1 MARDRPAVRALAL
14 PAAPAWARI
23 ATWTIAVLVALAV
36 PAILVVDGFRGL
48 ATDTFVEWELGR
60 DGFPPDLYGFTVEQR
75 TSLAKLGLRSIEPG
89 TEGIL
94 LLERARLSN
103 GAPAFEARELRHM
116 QDVRSLFGAALRA
129 QLVALIAIAV
139 LGLLLWRTRLRTAVP
154 AGLFAGALATVGIA
168 VLAVPLILL
177 GFDDFFTRFHEIF
190 FSGDSW
196 QFSSADTLIRIYPE
210 QFWIDVSRI
219 VAGFAVAQAMILG
232 ALSWWWLRTAR
243 RRNAA

>member
-1 MARDRPAVRALAL
+1 MALAL
-14 PAAPAWARI
+14 PSAATWARI
-23 ATWTIAVLVALAV
+23 ATWAIAVLIALAV
-36 PAILVVDGFRGL
+36 PAILVVDGFRVL

-60 DGFPPDLYGFTVEQR
+60 DGFPPDLYGFSTDER

-89 TEGIL
+89 SEGIV

-103 GAPAFEARELRHM
+103 GTPAFEDRELRHM
-116 QDVRSLFGAALRA
+116 QDVRSLFGVALRG

-139 LGLLLWRTRLRTAVP
+139 LGLVLWRTRLRTAVP
-154 AGLFAGALATVGIA
+154 AGLLAGALATVGIA

-177 GFDDFFTRFHEIF
+177 GFDEFFTRFHEIF

-196 QFSSADTLIRIYPE
+196 RFSSADTLIRIYPE

-219 VAGFAVAQAMILG
+219 AAGLAVAQAVLLG
-232 ALSWWWLRTAR
+232 VLSWWWLRSAR
-243 RRNAA
+243 RRDAA

>member
-1 MARDRPAVRALAL
+1 
-14 PAAPAWARI
+14 
-23 ATWTIAVLVALAV
+23 
-36 PAILVVDGFRGL
+36 
-48 ATDTFVEWELGR
+48 
-60 DGFPPDLYGFTVEQR
+60 
-75 TSLAKLGLRSIEPG
+75 
-89 TEGIL
+89 
-94 LLERARLSN
+94 
-103 GAPAFEARELRHM
+103 M

-219 VAGFAVAQAMILG
+219 VAGFAVAQAMLLG
-232 ALSWWWLRTAR
+232 ALSWWWLRGAR